1 MSALFAYFEFS
12 AFKLAILPVVAFAL
26 VYAASRHERP
36 ETILRHAFKV
46 LLWTVAATA
55 VFYILLRRFT

>member
-26 VYAASRHERP
+26 VYAASRHELP
-36 ETILRHAFKV
+36 EPILRHAFKI
-46 LLWTVAATA
+46 LLWTAAAA
-55 VFYILLRRFT
+55 VIFYILLRPFT